1 MLECWIRV
9 WRIMKLFYMFDHIEQ
24 VSKITQL
31 KTKLSWQETITFM
44 AGKSEFPVMKLG
56 EMKNAENS
64 PQKSS
69 LVY

>member
-44 AGKSEFPVMKLG
+44 AEKSEFPVMKLG